1 MFLHLPILK
10 VILLYTSGGNI
21 PPPAPYNG
29 YNQNPNMVPANQ
41 VFVGNQGFNPNQ
53 NNQGFNPNQ
62 NQGFNPNQNQGFI
75 PNNQGYNPNNQGF
88 NPNNQGYIIKMICPV
103 CRRDTDSFPRRVAG
117 STAYL
122 WCFCLF
128 LFTGILCCWLPFCI

>member
-1 MFLHLPILK
+1 MFLHPSILK
-10 VILLYTSGGNI
+10 VTLPYTSGGNI

-41 VFVGNQGFNPNQ
+41 IFVGNQGFAP
-53 NNQGFNPNQ
+53 NNQGFNPYQN
-62 NQGFNPNQNQGFI
+62 NQGFIPNQNQGFV
-75 PNNQGYNPNNQGF
+75 PNNQGYNPNNQGYD
-88 NPNNQGYIIKMICPV
+88 PNNQGYIIKMICPV
-103 CRRDTDSFPRRVAG
+103 CRRDTDSFPRRVPG

-128 LFTGILCCWLPFCI
+128 LLTGFLCCWLPFCI